1 MKGKKSKIILG
12 IGIALSLVISF
23 TSGFFTHY
31 FSMGKTNRLLSEI
44 TSIISNKAVDPDG
57 NELDF
62 SSDAVAKTVVNA
74 LLKNDD
80 YAHYF
85 SNSEYEEVISEGEG
99 KFSGLGVSLYSNQP
113 IIYSVIG
120 NSPAFKAGLKANDK
134 ILKAKRTSQETFVS
148 FSNTD
153 QLISFIDSLEGGD
166 EIDMVV
172 ERYGQEFSFTLSKEY
187 YIASYVEYFDSS
199 STLRFSSAF
208 GEKPQKSII
217 NEHEPLGLDGDTA
230 LIVFTAFEGN
240 SAYEIGQCMQYF
252 YSQGKSKLI
261 LDLRGNGGGY
271 MNCLIDVASYFINNH
286 GKTKNLITRVQAKDG
301 YEEYK
306 TKANNFDDRL
316 KNIVVLA
323 DENTASAS
331 ECLIGAML
339 YYGDGNFSMD
349 NLVIEYNEQR
359 ENYST
364 YGKGIMQTTYPLLSG
379 GAIKLTTARLYQPD
393 LVTCIHNKGI
403 TQTNPLNQA
412 NGNAMSRALEILG

>member
-1 MKGKKSKIILG
+1 MKDKKSKIILG
-12 IGIALSLVISF
+12 VVIAITLVISF

-31 FSMGKTNRLLSEI
+31 FTMGRTNRLLGEI
-44 TSIISNKAVDPDG
+44 TSIISNNAVDPDG
-57 NELDF
+57 NELDL
-62 SSDAVAKTVVNA
+62 SSENIAKTLVNG

-85 SNSEYEEVISEGEG
+85 SNTEYEEVINEGEG
-99 KFSGLGVSLYSNQP
+99 KFSGLGVSLYANEP

-120 NSPAFKAGLKANDK
+120 NSPAFKVGLKSNDK
-134 ILKAKRTSQETFVS
+134 ILRAKRTVEENFVS

-153 QLISFIDSLEGGD
+153 QLISFIDSLERGE
-166 EIDMVV
+166 EIDLVV
-172 ERYGQEFSFTLSKEY
+172 ERYGQEFPFNLSKEY

-199 STLRFSSAF
+199 STLRFSSNY
-208 GEKPQKSII
+208 GEKPEQSVSYDR
-217 NEHEPLGLDGDTA
+217 EPLGLDGDTA
-230 LIVFTAFEGN
+230 MIVFSAFEGN
-240 SAYEIGQCMQYF
+240 SASEIGQCMKYF

-271 MNCLIDVASYFINNH
+271 MDCLIEVASYFINNH

-301 YEEYK
+301 YAEYK
-306 TKANNFDDRL
+306 TKDNNFDDRL
-316 KNIVVLA
+316 KSIVVLA

-349 NLVIEYNEQR
+349 NLVVEYNSQR

-364 YGKGIMQTTYPLLSG
+364 YGKGIMQTTYPLLNG

-412 NGNAMSRALEILG
+412 NGNAISRALEILG